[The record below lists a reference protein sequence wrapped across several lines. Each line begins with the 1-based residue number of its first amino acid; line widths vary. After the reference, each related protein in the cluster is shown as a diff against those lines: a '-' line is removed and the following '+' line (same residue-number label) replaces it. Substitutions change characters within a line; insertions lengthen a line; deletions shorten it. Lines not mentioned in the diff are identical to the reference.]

1 MPLATLLLPPALL
14 AAAAATSWGLGLAGV
29 RAGRAVAA
37 AAAWLALL
45 VLAGGWFAAGR
56 TPVELATPVTVGVAR
71 LVLRLDAAVVLFELV
86 TLVAV
91 APLLTFQR
99 REAGE
104 GALAALSAALGLAKR
119 TPGSIVLSATRTA
132 GYPAPA
138 PAHPSRR

>member
-99 REAGE
+99 RGPGEAAAAAAPPPPRSEEGGGGGE
-104 GALAALSAALGLAKR
+104 GR
-119 TPGSIVLSATRTA
+119 IR
-132 GYPAPA
+132 
-138 PAHPSRR
+138 